1 MDHSMFH
8 LPLPIAEKVLRA
20 GIVYFFLVLALRV
33 TGKRE
38 LAQLSP
44 LDFIVMLSVANAV
57 QNGIIGNENSVTGG
71 LIGAVTLFAMN
82 YTLGYVTF
90 KSIRARHAVLGTPSR
105 LVAEGEIRK
114 EVMKREQIT
123 HDDLVVAVER
133 ANASGLDDVRNC
145 TLLPSGNFLVELK
158 PERQN
163 QLLEDINSK
172 LDRLLAGASTK

>member
-1 MDHSMFH
+1 MFH
-8 LPLPIAEKVLRA
+8 LPLPIAEKILRA
-20 GIVYFFLVLALRV
+20 GIVYFFLVLALRI

-71 LIGAVTLFAMN
+71 LIGGVTLFVLN
-82 YTLGYVTF
+82 YALGYVTF
-90 KSIRARHAVLGTPSR
+90 KSIRARHAVIGTPTK
-105 LVAEGEIRK
+105 LVVEGEVQK
-114 EVMKREQIT
+114 EAMQREQIT
-123 HDDLVVAVER
+123 QENLVVAVER

-163 QLLEDINSK
+163 QLLEEINSK
-172 LDRLLAGASTK
+172 LDRLLAGASAK